1 MPTKNNID
9 FRCTICG
16 CLTHRNGMYAQPTP
30 HGRSHATEHHYVAE
44 RFFGRSGNRPGD
56 QREGA
61 FKSCPWGVERQTSL
75 LCYECHEELLHNPV
89 LMADD
94 LQIFGE
100 LVRVLKLNEDTK
112 TESRELFA
120 ERIQLFHRIIRAGL
134 HTIRED
140 LASKP

>member
-1 MPTKNNID
+1 
-9 FRCTICG
+9 
-16 CLTHRNGMYAQPTP
+16 
-30 HGRSHATEHHYVAE
+30 
-44 RFFGRSGNRPGD
+44 
-56 QREGA
+56 
-61 FKSCPWGVERQTSL
+61 
-75 LCYECHEELLHNPV
+75 
-89 LMADD
+89 MADD